1 MKTPKEMIPY
11 IELVKSGNRDAFT
24 AIYEKSYPYLHTADS

>member
-24 AIYEKSYPYLHTADS
+24 AIYEKSCACV